1 MRNKVFHI
9 NGKRGI
15 VKSGQYCNGP
25 LQNWG
30 LNAHFLYET
39 FRTQRMKRIRVQ
51 V

>member
-1 MRNKVFHI
+1 MAN
-9 NGKRGI
+9 NTLGI
-15 VKSGQYCNGP
+15 ARKSEFAEPNQFCSSL